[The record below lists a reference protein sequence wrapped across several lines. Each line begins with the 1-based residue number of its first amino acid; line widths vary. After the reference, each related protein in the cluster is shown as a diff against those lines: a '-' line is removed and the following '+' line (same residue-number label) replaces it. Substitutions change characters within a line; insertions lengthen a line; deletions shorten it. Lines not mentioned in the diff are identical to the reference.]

1 MQMQH
6 RRAVRGITS
15 QLEGFLKVG
24 MDQAS
29 AFSKLLRKKKQTL
42 FGPGLCSASH
52 IKPQLIPSKMFGLLS
67 FRKAHPWPLSCLG
80 SASISNSKV

>member
-6 RRAVRGITS
+6 RRAARGITS

-29 AFSKLLRKKKQTL
+29 AFSKLLRKKKKKHALAQD
-42 FGPGLCSASH
+42 SALHLTSN
-52 IKPQLIPSKMFGLLS
+52 LS
-67 FRKAHPWPLSCLG
+67 
-80 SASISNSKV
+80 